1 LKIYYELKYHYN
13 LEYEANS
20 VFTSVEIPIL
30 CSSFPYEC
38 RSQNI
43 KHDGHDTS
51 VHGNPQKCTCKDCLR
66 TFYAHSSIFFFK
78 NLIPLIGNTL
88 NKFFNNDIIN
98 LKQNSK
104 FFNCSNSYT
113 ATITK
118 EIMMTV
124 NDSTEVK
131 LT

>member
-1 LKIYYELKYHYN
+1 MILLYMATLKNVLVKIASELFMHTP
-13 LEYEANS
+13 A
-20 VFTSVEIPIL
+20 F
-30 CSSFPYEC
+30 
-38 RSQNI
+38 
-43 KHDGHDTS
+43 
-51 VHGNPQKCTCKDCLR
+51 
-66 TFYAHSSIFFFK
+66 FFFK